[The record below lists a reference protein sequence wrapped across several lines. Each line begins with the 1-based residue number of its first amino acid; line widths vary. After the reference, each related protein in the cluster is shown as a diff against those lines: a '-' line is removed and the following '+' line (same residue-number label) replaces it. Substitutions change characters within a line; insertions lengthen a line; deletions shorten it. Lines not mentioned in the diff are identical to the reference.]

1 MKNSRIVAAIFLLA
15 ATSSAT
21 AGDLDGRRGGDPAPY
36 FGISGGLL
44 RYDDGGVSALNPGVI
59 LARIGL
65 PLTPYVGLRT
75 EPISGIPSTPIWQP
89 SG

>member
-15 ATSSAT
+15 ATSSVT
-21 AGDLDGRRGGDPAPY
+21 AGDLDGRRGGDLAPY

-44 RYDDGGVSALNPGVI
+44 RYDDGGVSALSPGVI

-65 PLTPYVGLRT
+65 PLTPYVGFEGRLGT
-75 EPISGIPSTPIWQP
+75 GVASAEHYSAE
-89 SG
+89 